1 MGAARVRMPVDGA
14 WHTVAAFLTELTG
27 DAKGVEQRVR
37 DGEVRLGDGTQVS
50 DRTAYLPGQPV
61 YP

>member
-1 MGAARVRMPVDGA
+1 MPVDGA
-14 WHTVAAFLTELTG
+14 WRTVVTFLAERTSNAE
-27 DAKGVEQRVR
+27 GVERR
-37 DGEVRLGDGTQVS
+37 MREGEVRLGDGTQVS